1 MSTKIEPQFNSM
13 AELKRKCMEVEQNSI
28 RIIAEIEKLQQEN
41 KRYREAL
48 EKLARLGNGNKYGN
62 SDGNI
67 IAQDALNSLTHN
79 KAVETEPVL
88 CPSTHGTDY
97 TIPTPDSSL
106 DELYE
111 VILQWDCLRKSDLVV
126 PKEDIKD
133 LAKAVRE
140 HIKSKIDEVGW
151 CGVGDLDNISREDVL
166 KALGID

>member
-1 MSTKIEPQFNSM
+1 MSTKIERFKDIHDKMTVKQLAMKIN
-13 AELKRKCMEVEQNSI
+13 ELVEAYSHML
-28 RIIAEIEKLQQEN
+28 KFFSS
-41 KRYREAL
+41 KP
-48 EKLARLGNGNKYGN
+48 
-62 SDGNI
+62 SDNP
-67 IAQDALNSLTHN
+67 SLTHN
-79 KAVETEPVL
+79 KPVEKLGSVHIKLPAGTYEIVNDKPAETEPVL